1 MFKRKDIQETRL
13 NFLMSA
19 MHKGCCISTEDVLVW
34 MRKQNEEVQTEINQ
48 IPISELRGWKYR
60 DDRIRHDSG
69 RFLVS
74 MEFIYRRTIVMY
86 LHGINRL

>member
-34 MRKQNEEVQTEINQ
+34 MRKQNEEVQIKFQFLNSVDGNIETIGYVM
-48 IPISELRGWKYR
+48 ILVV
-60 DDRIRHDSG
+60 
-69 RFLVS
+69 FLVS

>member
-48 IPISELRGWKYR
+48 FLNSVDGNIETIGYVMILVV
-60 DDRIRHDSG
+60 
-69 RFLVS
+69 FLVS

>member
-48 IPISELRGWKYR
+48 IPISELRG
-60 DDRIRHDSG
+60 
-69 RFLVS
+69 
-74 MEFIYRRTIVMY
+74 
-86 LHGINRL
+86 